1 MIGKTMKKTIKI
13 LSFFFYTT
21 FAFGLASAQTDF
33 GYLQEGGGPLF
44 FVDYA
49 SFREEIGEKYR
60 LEVYYKI
67 FDRGLTFVK
76 YDNQFRAS
84 YEVELLVLNKVNKQV
99 TGTSM
104 EEDYV
109 VDTYEETQSP
119 DDFLINMMNLSLY
132 SGRYKLR
139 IKFIDGNSGSQSVFE
154 KNFTIP
160 SWTSKKTM
168 FSDIEFIREL
178 SDSNEKSKFNKRG
191 KKVVPSVDR
200 NFGDPDPTL
209 SIYYEIYGGPK
220 EAGEYDLV
228 YEIYSLGHRFS
239 LQETVRVEI
248 GPRTFY
254 RFESFPLEGFSEGD
268 YVLAVKLQDKDKEKA
283 KIERPFQVEWT
294 LLSMLRNDYQ
304 KFVDQLRYAD
314 TDGEEIRKLKET
326 KEEERL
332 QKWLEFWK
340 SRDPTPGTPENELRD
355 EYYRRLKYANQNFAI
370 SNKEGW
376 ETDMGM
382 VYIIYGHPDEVEKH
396 PFDQDVRTY
405 QRWHYYKAQSYM
417 DRRNVSRVFLF
428 VDRGDGEY
436 ELQPPFDGINR

>member
-1 MIGKTMKKTIKI
+1 MKKTIKI
-13 LSFFFYTT
+13 LSFFFYST

-326 KEEERL
+326 KEQERL